1 MRSENQANQ
10 LVTNR
15 LIKLQMAL
23 TDIEFYQLVL
33 HSKLQAFLAIC
44 YSALPNKTKAGH
56 VVIQCRTT
64 NKNITVEKNKD
75 IFNTAKALRIKSCQ
89 CNF

>member
-1 MRSENQANQ
+1 M
-10 LVTNR
+10 T
-15 LIKLQMAL
+15 L

-44 YSALPNKTKAGH
+44 YSALTNKTKAGR

-64 NKNITVEKNKD
+64 NKNMTVEENGD
-75 IFNTAKALRIKSCQ
+75 IFNTAKPLKKSHVSLIKKDRITNQ
-89 CNF
+89 